1 MLIMYPS
8 LVGGALNACVQP
20 WRSGALCFFLGPGS
34 ISAELVIVTYLMQGR
49 VHVEDV
55 VR

>member
-1 MLIMYPS
+1 MRATMAQRRF
-8 LVGGALNACVQP
+8 V
-20 WRSGALCFFLGPGS
+20 FFFWAGS